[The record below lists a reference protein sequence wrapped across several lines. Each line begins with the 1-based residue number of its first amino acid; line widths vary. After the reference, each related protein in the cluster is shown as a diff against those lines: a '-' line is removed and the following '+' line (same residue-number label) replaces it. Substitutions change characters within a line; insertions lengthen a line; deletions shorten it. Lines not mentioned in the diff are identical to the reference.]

1 MPTAATR
8 RNKMARTYFRTGL
21 VSITF
26 RKLSP
31 EDLIDLVVKAGQAG
45 IEWGGDVHVPHGD
58 VAVAERVGTLTREA
72 GLSVA
77 AYGSYY
83 RAAETTDNPDFQ
95 AVLDSALALGA
106 PSIRVWAGKRGSAD
120 ADEAYRSAVKQDLA
134 RICALA
140 GEHHVDVSLEYHG
153 NTLTD
158 DPASAREVLESLQ
171 IPNLRSLWQ
180 PPNGQSI
187 ETCMASLE
195 DMLPHV
201 SNVHVFHWGK
211 GWSERFGLDEGAE
224 RWKAYLSRLASP
236 SLTRWA
242 LMEFVK
248 GDDPEQ
254 YLRDAETLNAWVKSL
269 AEPAA

>member
-1 MPTAATR
+1 MSAP
-8 RNKMARTYFRTGL
+8 YFRTGL

-26 RKLSP
+26 RNQSP
-31 EDLIDLVVKAGQAG
+31 EDLIDLVVKAGQEG

-58 VAVAERVGTLTREA
+58 TARAGEVGERTRDA

-83 RAAETTDNPDFQ
+83 RAAETADNPEFE

-106 PSIRVWAGKRGSAD
+106 PTIRVWAGKRGSAD
-120 ADEAYRSAVKQDLA
+120 ADGAYRKAVKDDLA

-140 GEHHVDVSLEYHG
+140 EEENIRVALEYHG

-158 DPASAREVLESLQ
+158 HPDSVRDLMESLH
-171 IPNLRSLWQ
+171 IPNLDSLWQ
-180 PPNGQSI
+180 PPNGQTFEGCLS
-187 ETCMASLE
+187 SLE
-195 DMLPHV
+195 DILPRV

-211 GWSERFGLDEGAE
+211 GWGDRFELKEGAE
-224 RWKAYLSRLASP
+224 RWHAYLSRLASP
-236 SLTRWA
+236 GLSRWA
-242 LMEFVK
+242 LLEFVK

-254 YLRDAETLNAWVKSL
+254 YLRDAETLNAWVHDL
-269 AEPAA
+269 THPDA

>member
-1 MPTAATR
+1 MSAP
-8 RNKMARTYFRTGL
+8 YFRTGL

-26 RKLSP
+26 RKHSP
-31 EDLIDLVVKAGQAG
+31 EELIDLVVKAGQDG

-58 VAVAERVGTLTREA
+58 TARAGEVGERTRDA

-83 RAAETTDNPDFQ
+83 RAAETADNPEFE

-106 PSIRVWAGKRGSAD
+106 PTIRVWAGKRASAD
-120 ADEAYRSAVKQDLA
+120 ADEAYRKAVKDDLA

-140 GEHHVDVSLEYHG
+140 AEESIRVALEFHG

-158 DPASAREVLESLQ
+158 SPDSARDLMESLQ
-171 IPNLRSLWQ
+171 SPNLDSLWQ
-180 PPNGQSI
+180 PPNGQTL
-187 ETCMASLE
+187 ETCMAGLE

-211 GWSERFGLDEGAE
+211 GWGDRFALEEGAG
-224 RWKAYLSRLASP
+224 RWNAYLSRLASP
-236 SLTRWA
+236 GMSRWA
-242 LMEFVK
+242 LLEFVK
-248 GDDPEQ
+248 GDDPKQ
-254 YLRDAETLNAWVKSL
+254 YLRDAETLKAWVDTLST
-269 AEPAA
+269 PMG